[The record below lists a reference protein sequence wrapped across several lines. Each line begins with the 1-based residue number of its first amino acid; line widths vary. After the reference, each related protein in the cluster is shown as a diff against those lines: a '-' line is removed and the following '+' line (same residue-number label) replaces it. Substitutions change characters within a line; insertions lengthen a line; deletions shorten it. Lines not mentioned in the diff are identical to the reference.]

1 MFSIIA
7 AVGKNNELGKKGD
20 LIFHIKEDMKFF
32 KETTTGH
39 TVVMGLKTWESL
51 PKKLPN
57 RKNIVVSFEEIEGPD
72 ECVTDLKKYIKEN
85 EVTNEEIFVIG
96 GGSIYAQFLEHAT
109 KLYLTEVDGEDKDA
123 DVFFPNFDKTKY
135 TRKVLQEGEADKLSY
150 KMCLYEKKIK
160 S

>member
-20 LIFHIKEDMKFF
+20 LIFHIKEDMQFF

-39 TVVMGLKTWESL
+39 TVIMGFKTWESL

-72 ECVTDLKKYIKEN
+72 ECVTDLVQFIKDNEN
-85 EVTNEEIFVIG
+85 TNEEIFVIG
-96 GGSIYAQFLEHAT
+96 GGSIYAQFIDHA
-109 KLYLTEVDGEDKDA
+109 KRIYLTEIDGEDSEA
-123 DVFFPNFDKTKY
+123 DVFFPTFDKSKY
-135 TRKVLQEGEADKLSY
+135 KRTVLQKGNSGKLSY
-150 KMCLYEKKIK
+150 EMCRYEV
-160 S
+160 

>member
-20 LIFHIKEDMKFF
+20 LVFHIKEDMKFF

-39 TVVMGLKTWESL
+39 TVVMGFKTWESL

-57 RKNIVVSFEEIEGPD
+57 RKNIVVSFDSIEGPD
-72 ECVTDLKKYIKEN
+72 ECVTDLKKFIEEN
-85 EVTNEEIFVIG
+85 EESEEEIFVIG
-96 GGSIYAQFLEHAT
+96 GGSIYAQFLDHAK

-123 DVFFPNFDKTKY
+123 DVFFPKFNKAKY
-135 TRKVLQEGEADKLSY
+135 TRKILQEGEADGLDY
-150 KMCLYEKKIK
+150 KMCLYERK
-160 S
+160 

>member
-20 LIFHIKEDMKFF
+20 LIFHIKEDMQFF

-39 TVVMGLKTWESL
+39 TVVMGFKTWESL

-72 ECVTDLKKYIKEN
+72 ECITDLVQFIKDNEN
-85 EVTNEEIFVIG
+85 TDEEIFVIG
-96 GGSIYAQFLEHAT
+96 GGSIYAQFIDHA
-109 KLYLTEVDGEDKDA
+109 KRIYLTEINGEDSEA
-123 DVFFPNFDKTKY
+123 DVFFPTFDKSKY
-135 TRKVLQEGEADKLSY
+135 KRTVLQKGNSGKLSY
-150 KMCLYEKKIK
+150 EMCRYEV
-160 S
+160 

>member
-20 LIFHIKEDMKFF
+20 LIFHIKEDMQFF

-39 TVVMGLKTWESL
+39 TVVMGFKTWESL

-72 ECVTDLKKYIKEN
+72 ECVTDLVQFIKDNEN
-85 EVTNEEIFVIG
+85 TDEEIFVIG
-96 GGSIYAQFLEHAT
+96 GGSIYAQFIDHT
-109 KLYLTEVDGEDKDA
+109 KRIYLTEIDGEDSEA
-123 DVFFPNFDKTKY
+123 DVFFPTFDKSKY
-135 TRKVLQEGEADKLSY
+135 KRTVLQKGNSGKLSY
-150 KMCLYEKKIK
+150 EMCRYEA
-160 S
+160 

>member
-20 LIFHIKEDMKFF
+20 LIFHIKEDMQFF

-39 TVVMGLKTWESL
+39 TVVMGFKTWESL

-72 ECVTDLKKYIKEN
+72 ECVTDLVQFIKDNEN
-85 EVTNEEIFVIG
+85 TDEEIFVIG
-96 GGSIYAQFLEHAT
+96 GGSIYAQFIDHT
-109 KLYLTEVDGEDKDA
+109 KRIYLTEIDGEDSEA
-123 DVFFPNFDKTKY
+123 DVFFPDFNKSKFKRT
-135 TRKVLQEGEADKLSY
+135 VLQKDNSGKLSY
-150 KMCLYEKKIK
+150 EMFLYEA
-160 S
+160 

>member
-7 AVGKNNELGKKGD
+7 AVGKNRELGKKGD

-39 TVVMGLKTWESL
+39 TVVMGFKTWESL

-57 RKNIVVSFEEIEGPD
+57 RKNIVVTFEEFEGPD
-72 ECVTDLKKYIKEN
+72 ECVTNLEEFIKEN
-85 EVTNEEIFVIG
+85 EDTDEEIFIIG
-96 GGSIYAQFLEHAT
+96 GGSIYAQFIDHA
-109 KLYLTEVDGEDKDA
+109 KRVYLTEIDGEDSEA
-123 DVFFPNFDKTKY
+123 DVFFPDFDKSKY
-135 TRKVLQEGEADKLSY
+135 KRTVLQKGTSGDLSY
-150 KMCLYEKKIK
+150 EMCKYE

>member
-20 LIFHIKEDMKFF
+20 LIFHIKEDMQFF

-39 TVVMGLKTWESL
+39 TVVMGFKTWKSL

-72 ECVTDLKKYIKEN
+72 ECVTDLVQFIKDNEN
-85 EVTNEEIFVIG
+85 TDEEIFVIG
-96 GGSIYAQFLEHAT
+96 GGSIYAQFIDHA
-109 KLYLTEVDGEDKDA
+109 KRIYLTEIDGEDSEA
-123 DVFFPNFDKTKY
+123 DVFFPDFNKSKFKRT
-135 TRKVLQEGEADKLSY
+135 VLQKGNSGKLSY
-150 KMCLYEKKIK
+150 EMCRYEA
-160 S
+160 

>member
-20 LIFHIKEDMKFF
+20 LIFHIKEDMQFF

-39 TVVMGLKTWESL
+39 TVVMGFKTWESL

-72 ECVTDLKKYIKEN
+72 ECVTDLEQYIKDNEN
-85 EVTNEEIFVIG
+85 TDEEIFVIG
-96 GGSIYAQFLEHAT
+96 GGSIYAQFIDHA
-109 KLYLTEVDGEDKDA
+109 KRIYLTEIDGEDSEA
-123 DVFFPNFDKTKY
+123 DVFFPTFDKSKY
-135 TRKVLQEGEADKLSY
+135 KRTVLQKGNSGKLSY
-150 KMCLYEKKIK
+150 EMCRYEV
-160 S
+160 

>member
-7 AVGKNNELGKKGD
+7 AVGKNRELGKKGD

-39 TVVMGLKTWESL
+39 TVVMGFKTWESL

-57 RKNIVVSFEEIEGPD
+57 RKNIVVAFDEFEGPD
-72 ECVTDLKKYIKEN
+72 ECVTNLEEYIKAN
-85 EVTNEEIFVIG
+85 EDTDEEIFIIG
-96 GGSIYAQFLEHAT
+96 GGSIYAQFIDHA
-109 KLYLTEVDGEDKDA
+109 KRVYLTEIDGEDDEA
-123 DVFFPNFDKTKY
+123 DVFFPEFDKSKY
-135 TRKVLQEGEADKLSY
+135 KRTVLQKGTSSDLSY
-150 KMCLYEKKIK
+150 EMCKYE

>member
-20 LIFHIKEDMKFF
+20 LIFHIKEDMQFF

-39 TVVMGLKTWESL
+39 TVVMGFKTWESL

-72 ECVTDLKKYIKEN
+72 ECITDLVQFIKDNEN
-85 EVTNEEIFVIG
+85 TNEEIFVIG
-96 GGSIYAQFLEHAT
+96 GGSIYAQFIDHA
-109 KLYLTEVDGEDKDA
+109 KRIYLTEINGEDSEA
-123 DVFFPNFDKTKY
+123 DVFFPTFDKSKY
-135 TRKVLQEGEADKLSY
+135 KRTVLQKGNSGKLSY
-150 KMCLYEKKIK
+150 EMCRYEV
-160 S
+160 

>member
-20 LIFHIKEDMKFF
+20 LIFHIKEDMQFF

-39 TVVMGLKTWESL
+39 TVVMGFKTWESL

-72 ECVTDLKKYIKEN
+72 ECVTDLVQFIKDNEN
-85 EVTNEEIFVIG
+85 TNEEIFVIG
-96 GGSIYAQFLEHAT
+96 GGSIYAQFIDHA
-109 KLYLTEVDGEDKDA
+109 KRIYLTEINGEDSEA
-123 DVFFPNFDKTKY
+123 DVFFPTFDKSKY
-135 TRKVLQEGEADKLSY
+135 KRTVLQKGNSGKLSY
-150 KMCLYEKKIK
+150 EMCRYEV
-160 S
+160 

>member
-20 LIFHIKEDMKFF
+20 LIFHIKEDMQFF

-39 TVVMGLKTWESL
+39 TVVMGFKTWESL

-72 ECVTDLKKYIKEN
+72 ECITDLVQFIKDNEN
-85 EVTNEEIFVIG
+85 TDEEIFVIG
-96 GGSIYAQFLEHAT
+96 GGSIYAQFIDHT
-109 KLYLTEVDGEDKDA
+109 KRIYLTEIDGEDSEA
-123 DVFFPNFDKTKY
+123 DVFFPDFNKSKFKRT
-135 TRKVLQEGEADKLSY
+135 VLQKGNSGKLSY
-150 KMCLYEKKIK
+150 EMCRYEV
-160 S
+160 

>member
-20 LIFHIKEDMKFF
+20 LIFHIKEDMQFF

-39 TVVMGLKTWESL
+39 TVVMGFKTWESL

-72 ECVTDLKKYIKEN
+72 ECVTDLVQFIKDNEN
-85 EVTNEEIFVIG
+85 TDEEIFVIG
-96 GGSIYAQFLEHAT
+96 GGSIYAQFIDHA
-109 KLYLTEVDGEDKDA
+109 KRIYLTEIDGEDSEA
-123 DVFFPNFDKTKY
+123 DVFFPDFNKSKFKRT
-135 TRKVLQEGEADKLSY
+135 VLQKGNSGKLSY
-150 KMCLYEKKIK
+150 EMCRYEA
-160 S
+160 

>member
-20 LIFHIKEDMKFF
+20 LIFHIKEDMQFF

-39 TVVMGLKTWESL
+39 TVVMGFKTWESL

-72 ECVTDLKKYIKEN
+72 ECITDLVQFIKDNEN
-85 EVTNEEIFVIG
+85 TNEEIFVIG
-96 GGSIYAQFLEHAT
+96 GGSIYAQFIDHA
-109 KLYLTEVDGEDKDA
+109 KRIYLTEIDGEDSEA
-123 DVFFPNFDKTKY
+123 DVFFPTFDKSKY
-135 TRKVLQEGEADKLSY
+135 KRTVLQKGNSGKLSY
-150 KMCLYEKKIK
+150 EMCRYEV
-160 S
+160 

>member
-20 LIFHIKEDMKFF
+20 LIFHIKEDMQFF

-39 TVVMGLKTWESL
+39 TVVMGFKTWESL

-72 ECVTDLKKYIKEN
+72 ECITDLVQFIKDNEN
-85 EVTNEEIFVIG
+85 TDEEIFVIG
-96 GGSIYAQFLEHAT
+96 GGSIYAQFIDHA
-109 KLYLTEVDGEDKDA
+109 KRIYLTEINGEDSEA
-123 DVFFPNFDKTKY
+123 DVFFPTFDKSKY
-135 TRKVLQEGEADKLSY
+135 KRTVLQKGNSGKLSY
-150 KMCLYEKKIK
+150 EMCRYEA
-160 S
+160 

>member
-39 TVVMGLKTWESL
+39 TVLMGFKTWESL

-57 RKNIVVSFEEIEGPD
+57 RKNIVVTFDGFEGPD
-72 ECVTDLKKYIKEN
+72 ECVTDLEKFIKEN
-85 EVTNEEIFVIG
+85 KDTDEEIFIIG
-96 GGSIYAQFLEHAT
+96 GGSIYAQFIKHANR
-109 KLYLTEVDGEDKDA
+109 LYLTEIDGEDKDA
-123 DVFFPNFDKTKY
+123 DVFFPEFDKTTYKK
-135 TRKVLQEGEADKLSY
+135 TILKEGSDSGIDY
-150 KMCLYEKKIK
+150 KMCLYEKK
-160 S
+160 